1 MNQDL
6 DIGVLLRYVLTS
18 HELWGSSCEGILRFA
33 CYGLLL
39 GALLSTWVFALCF
52 LRGYL
57 RFARFFNVNVRQLAV
72 NDRQCFL
79 CGLWRQCSL
88 MVLPQLAVGMGVN
101 AACFAR
107 CG

>member
-6 DIGVLLRYVLTS
+6 DIGMLLRYVLTS

-39 GALLSTWVFALCF
+39 GALLSTWVFSLFF

-57 RFARFFNVNVRQLAV
+57 RFASCVGIFVLLLAWV
-72 NDRQCFL
+72 
-79 CGLWRQCSL
+79 
-88 MVLPQLAVGMGVN
+88 
-101 AACFAR
+101 FALR
-107 CG
+107 AGF

>member
-6 DIGVLLRYVLTS
+6 DIGMLLRYVLTS

-57 RFARFFNVNVRQLAV
+57 RFLNVGICACARFFALRA
-72 NDRQCFL
+72 
-79 CGLWRQCSL
+79 
-88 MVLPQLAVGMGVN
+88 GVE
-101 AACFAR
+101 R
-107 CG
+107 